1 MNCWARQNEKIIFHM
16 FWLWV
21 SPCNNWVIS
30 PASQLSLDGSKLVFK
45 ASLFSLFRSEAGN
58 VGYFCQYLLCTA
70 VGFPPQKSCRQ
81 INKPEMP
88 GLGGHHTEPLH
99 SHNNKL
105 SRPPASHLCLLL
117 EKNFQLPEKKK
128 NTQSGEKDALTE
140 HNVICQSKHLWPSNI
155 FSHLFPLNYS
165 WEKVFS
171 FKTGCQ
177 LSTSSL

>member
-1 MNCWARQNEKIIFHM
+1 
-16 FWLWV
+16 
-21 SPCNNWVIS
+21 
-30 PASQLSLDGSKLVFK
+30 
-45 ASLFSLFRSEAGN
+45 LFCSEAGN
-58 VGYFCQYLLCTA
+58 VGCFCQYLLCTA

-128 NTQSGEKDALTE
+128 KKKTTHRVEKKMLSQNTTSFVNQSTFDLPT
-140 HNVICQSKHLWPSNI
+140 
-155 FSHLFPLNYS
+155 
-165 WEKVFS
+165 S
-171 FKTGCQ
+171 F
-177 LSTSSL
+177 LISFL